1 MSGQVREFASPQVVL
16 ASIKVHDFIELVRTQ
31 INVLIDHD
39 QWDHN
44 VWQVGHAFVTKS
56 RNIDRRVLAFYN
68 RQATVTRWH
77 QVVGEPLHP
86 SFIHFAKAYIRWMQS
101 AKPFGFQ
108 PIRLRLEALQLIESS
123 FRDLGVEPA
132 IENLNVAVLNRAVE
146 MAREGVGSHRH
157 YQFAQN
163 LARTHNF
170 CLERGFLRNPFPWK
184 PAVRSPTD
192 KTLELGVVAKEW
204 RANRL
209 PSPEAFHALAHVFR
223 NGVEF
228 QDRLFSAV
236 TAILMSVPLRAHE
249 ALQLRLDCEVRSEA
263 KAPETCEMIQTYG
276 LRVWPGKN
284 EPPQVK
290 WVPTHMITVVEE
302 AVRRLVEMCTPAREV
317 AAWYEKNPNELW
329 LPNELLHCRRSG
341 YVPLHDVGSVLGMT
355 PRATANWLR
364 EHRLSSDRSGGVR
377 LKDLTDAVLPMLPR
391 DFPVFNGDQTQHYS
405 ETMIVLF
412 RNQLSSRGTN
422 PSVVMQATLDAFI
435 AWLGSSDVKRRVF
448 TRWGFTEKDGS
459 PIRLGTHAFRHWLN
473 TVAQL
478 RGMSEIDIAKW
489 SGRNIAQN
497 KAYNHVTPEETLS
510 QIREAMLNGRVVGP
524 MFEAAQ
530 VQGINT
536 PVDRREFLDAQ
547 IGSALITDFGICVHD
562 YSLLPC
568 QSHGDCLGCS
578 ENVFVKGDADHRA
591 KVEKRLQLSENQLDQ
606 ALRAVGE
613 QDYGADRWVAAH
625 TRGITRQKMM
635 LAAHDDQSMPDGT
648 IVNLPDGAL
657 DNEVAMALRD
667 REALGIT
674 HGSGSET
681 ELDDLNEQDAL
692 TSMWED

>member
-1 MSGQVREFASPQVVL
+1 MSGQVQEFASPQVVL
-16 ASIKVHDFIELVRTQ
+16 ASTRVEDFIELVRTQ

-39 QWDHN
+39 QWDYD
-44 VWQVGHAFVTKS
+44 VWQVGHAFVSKG
-56 RNIDRRVLAFYN
+56 RNIERRALAFYN
-68 RQATVTRWH
+68 RQATISRGH
-77 QVVGEPLHP
+77 EVVGEPLHP
-86 SFIHFAKAYIRWMQS
+86 SFINFAKAYIRWMQS
-101 AKPFGFQ
+101 AKPFGLGQ
-108 PIRLRLEALQLIESS
+108 ARRRLDALKLIEGA
-123 FRDLGVEPA
+123 FRDLGIEPA
-132 IENLNVAVLNRAVE
+132 IENMNVAVLNRAIE
-146 MAREGVGSHRH
+146 MGRDGVGSEVHH
-157 YQFAQN
+157 QFAMNFAQ
-163 LARTHNF
+163 THKF
-170 CLERGFLRNPFPWK
+170 CLDRGFLRNPFPWK
-184 PAVRSPTD
+184 HGVRRPTP
-192 KTLELGVVAKEW
+192 KTAEIGADAKEW
-204 RANRL
+204 RAKRL
-209 PSPEAFHALAHVFR
+209 PSPEAFQALAHVFR

-236 TAILMSVPLRAHE
+236 TAIMMSVPIRAHE
-249 ALQLRLDCEVRSEA
+249 ALQLRVDCEVRSEA
-263 KAPETCEMIQTYG
+263 KSPDTGEMIRTYG

-329 LPNELLHCRRSG
+329 LPAKLLHCRHSG
-341 YVPLHDVGSVLGMT
+341 YVPRRDVVSVLGMT
-355 PRATANWLR
+355 PRSTANWLR
-364 EHRLSSDRSGGVR
+364 ENRIETDGSNGVR
-377 LKDLTDAVLPMLPR
+377 LRDLADALLPMLPR
-391 DFPVFNGDQTQHYS
+391 DFPLFNGDRTQVYS

-412 RNQLSSRGTN
+412 WNQLGSRGTN
-422 PSVVMQATLDAFI
+422 PSIITQATIDAIIF
-435 AWLGSSDVKRRVF
+435 WLGSNGKRRVF
-448 TRWGFTEKDGS
+448 ARWGFAEKDGS
-459 PIRLGTHAFRHWLN
+459 PMRLGTHAFRHWLN

-489 SGRNIAQN
+489 SGRGIAQN

-510 QIREAMLNGRVVGP
+510 QIREAMFTGRAVGP
-524 MFEAAQ
+524 MFEAAK

-536 PVDRREFLDAQ
+536 PVDRREFLEAQ
-547 IGSALITDFGICVHD
+547 IGSALVTDFGICVHD

-613 QDYGADRWVAAH
+613 QDYGADRWVEAH
-625 TRGITRQKMM
+625 TRAITRQKMM

-667 REALGIT
+667 RDALGII

-681 ELDDLNEQDAL
+681 ELEHLSEQDAL
-692 TSMWED
+692 ASMWED